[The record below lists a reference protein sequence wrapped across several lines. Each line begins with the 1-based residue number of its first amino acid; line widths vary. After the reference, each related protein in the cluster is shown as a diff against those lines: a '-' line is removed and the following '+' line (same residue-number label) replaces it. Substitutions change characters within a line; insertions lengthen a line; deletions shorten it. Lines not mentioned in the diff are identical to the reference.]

1 MPTSGYSP
9 RFRSRTTKRAAA
21 LTSAGLLV
29 EHSTYDAFAADGTG
43 EMVRIGLAAGLL
55 FSKQLARA
63 IGYSGPKGSRERR
76 FGHWLANG

>member
-9 RFRSRTTKRAAA
+9 RLRSRTTKRAAV

-63 IGYSGPKGSRERR
+63 IAARRLAREKW

>member
-1 MPTSGYSP
+1 M
-9 RFRSRTTKRAAA
+9 KRAAA

-63 IGYSGPKGSRERR
+63 IAARKARARGR